1 MTERQIVLLVAFV
14 ISIALALLA
23 RSDASLGLV
32 IGGFVSL
39 GWHLRKG

>member
-1 MTERQIVLLVAFV
+1 MTERQIILLVAFV
-14 ISIALALLA
+14 ISIALALFS

-32 IGGFVSL
+32 IGGFLSL

>member
-1 MTERQIVLLVAFV
+1 MSERQIILLVAFV
-14 ISIALALLA
+14 VSIAIALMS

-32 IGGFVSL
+32 IGGFLSL

>member
-1 MTERQIVLLVAFV
+1 MTERQVILLVAFA
-14 ISIALALLA
+14 ISIALALFA

-32 IGGFVSL
+32 IGGFLSL

>member
-1 MTERQIVLLVAFV
+1 MTERQIVLLVAFM
-14 ISIALALLA
+14 ISIGVALMT

-39 GWHLRKG
+39 GWHLRNG